1 MNFIDNI
8 EIKNFKSIRHQK
20 IEGCKRINVFVGPP
34 NVGKSNILE
43 ALGIFSISDNTL
55 PFSDFVRMGKPTTL
69 FFNGVIENNI
79 QIILNDFFRAK
90 IKYEKEGIFVSMQEV
105 RYLNNNF
112 ENIDPEIENKRIL
125 NELDSLD
132 KIIIKGSYF
141 ISIENNQISNL
152 RGDSQMRI
160 YDNLDNDR
168 LNSNVVN
175 RVPVFKYEFKKN
187 LRYNSSH
194 PLNLKHPFG
203 ENIFEIISTKEELH
217 ESVTSIL
224 NSYGLNFLYD
234 SEIQEYKILKMD
246 GNKFFTVPYFM
257 TADTLRR
264 LIFYKAAVLS
274 NNKSILLFEEPE
286 ANCYEPYIMEI
297 TNAIKNDKNENQ
309 FFIVTHSQYVIDE
322 LMRDEGSR
330 NDTNIY
336 LVGLANNETKVKLL
350 SAKASKEAY
359 QTGLNLF
366 FNYQTLW
373 DEN

>member
-43 ALGIFSISDNTL
+43 ALGLFTITGNEL

-69 FFNGVIENNI
+69 FFNGAIENQI
-79 QIILNDFFRAK
+79 QIILNEFYRAK
-90 IKYEKEGIFVSMQEV
+90 INYDKEGLLVSMQEI
-105 RYLNNNF
+105 RYTDDDF
-112 ENIDPEIENKRIL
+112 ENVDEEILKSGVL
-125 NELDSLD
+125 NEADPRD
-132 KIIIKGSYF
+132 KINIKGGFF
-141 ISIENNQISNL
+141 IHGSTSKISDL
-152 RGDSQMRI
+152 SGYSQLCI
-160 YDNLDNDR
+160 YNDLKEDR
-168 LNSNVVN
+168 LTSRDKKNV
-175 RVPVFKYEFKKN
+175 PILKYEFKKDIKYDSKSAWN
-187 LRYNSSH
+187 LNQPY
-194 PLNLKHPFG
+194 G
-203 ENIFEIISTKEELH
+203 ENIFEIISTKDELH
-217 ESVTSIL
+217 TSITEIL
-224 NSYGLNFLYD
+224 DSYGLNFLYD
-234 SEIQEYKILKMD
+234 SELQEYKILKMA

-264 LIFYKAAVLS
+264 LIFHKAAVMS
-274 NNKSILLFEEPE
+274 NKNSVLLFEEPE

-297 TNAIKNDKNENQ
+297 TNTIKNDKNNNQ
-309 FFIVTHSQYVIDE
+309 FFIITHSQYVIDE
-322 LMRDEGSR
+322 LMRDEESR

-336 LVGLANNETKVKLL
+336 LVGLDNNETKIKLL
-350 SAKASKEAY
+350 SEEASKYAY